1 MDPYNARLVSE
12 WDFDDFWENED
23 RRDDFEEPWNWAFPT
38 VLADLGDYEEPWDD
52 QRRRERMAE
61 AMYEC

>member
-1 MDPYNARLVSE
+1 MDPNEPRQFSE
-12 WDFDDFWENED
+12 SDYYDFWENED

-38 VLADLGDYEEPWDD
+38 VLSDPGDYEESGDD
-52 QRRRERMAE
+52 IRRRERMAE

>member
-1 MDPYNARLVSE
+1 MDPNELRQFPESDYY
-12 WDFDDFWENED
+12 DFWENED

-38 VLADLGDYEEPWDD
+38 VLQDPGDYEESGDD
-52 QRRRERMAE
+52 IRRRERMAE

>member
-1 MDPYNARLVSE
+1 MDPNEPRQFSE
-12 WDFDDFWENED
+12 HDYYDFWENED

-38 VLADLGDYEEPWDD
+38 VLSDPGDYEEPWDD
-52 QRRRERMAE
+52 IGRRERMAE